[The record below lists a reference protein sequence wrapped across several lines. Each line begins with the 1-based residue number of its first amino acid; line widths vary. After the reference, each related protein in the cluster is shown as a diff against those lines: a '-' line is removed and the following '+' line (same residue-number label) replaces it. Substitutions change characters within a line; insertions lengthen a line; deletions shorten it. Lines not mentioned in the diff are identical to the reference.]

1 MPLNLDKIL
10 KASSFASEK
19 HNNQFR
25 KGTDIPYISHPIDVA
40 LKLRC
45 LCDITDV
52 VCAGYL
58 HDTLE
63 DTDTTRDEIAEIFG
77 ENVLNLVLSNT
88 EDKSKSWE
96 ERKQHTLDK
105 IQSLSYEESCLLL
118 ADKYSNLLSLA
129 WDYDTYG
136 DAIWSR
142 FNRGKVS
149 QRWYY
154 TSIYKAFRER
164 DFDLA
169 LKSQGIKEAS
179 YSVFQEYLKDYFL
192 KLIHVFYEV

>member
-1 MPLNLDKIL
+1 MPLNFDIL
-10 KASSFASEK
+10 MKAQSFASKK
-19 HNNQFR
+19 HENQFR

-40 LKLRC
+40 LKIRGVC
-45 LCDITDV
+45 CSTDV

-63 DTDTTRDEIAEIFG
+63 DTDTTGDEIRDTFG
-77 ENVLNLVLSNT
+77 ENVLNLVFSNT

-96 ERKQHTLDK
+96 ERKQHTIDR

-129 WDYDTYG
+129 YDYDTYG
-136 DAIWSR
+136 DAIWDR

-149 QRWYY
+149 QCWY
-154 TSIYKAFRER
+154 
-164 DFDLA
+164 
-169 LKSQGIKEAS
+169 
-179 YSVFQEYLKDYFL
+179 
-192 KLIHVFYEV
+192 